1 MNYLLK
7 KLILLLV
14 LTSMALNVF
23 AEVIDTG
30 NGSINVGNPGVR
42 YGPSATYNPN
52 ASTKENLDN
61 LKQRAKDL
69 KKAKDD
75 LKKKL
80 RKAKG
85 KEAKEKVK
93 EDIEKVSKELKKVF
107 DDYDFEDGLS
117 TDPKKPRR
125 REEVEK
131 WKIKMRKERLQKL
144 KEKQVKWEKE
154 EAEKRE
160 RARRVTDLRDLGDV
174 TIGDVASAN
183 TDVINAQRDL
193 GDILDEE
200 EEAQCDVINDENIEI
215 CTILNSSRAQATATL
230 EEAQRDFGSLANA
243 LPPLL
248 IGRGLYVLFDR
259 MNDLQESYK
268 RMRSVQ
274 RDLIHCEENCELISR
289 QIENIKNSIQ
299 EQESLDKSALDE
311 AQDEL
316 KMEEIGGPIEA
327 QIIVPTY
334 LSENNE
340 IPFANK
346 EELPLIF
353 AIEAD
358 LSVDVVKSAH
368 TVVNGQLVEL
378 SYYPERGIFTGNYSG
393 YDSKED
399 FVGETQIELIDG
411 KILSGS
417 FKGKINTNKPEVNI
431 SSIPGSLFKKGSFKI
446 HVTGEFDK
454 IEISGENVK
463 SETIKFESMMTSH
476 KMTVKAQSNGA
487 ASINVVA
494 TRTSKN
500 VKMPE
505 FDGEVLVTDDFGRI
519 LHDNDLFQ
527 SIGLDN
533 GKKKELGYCCE
544 EVGALTCE
552 GCYPVRRTR
561 KSCKALN
568 KLPGFSIKAFLKESD
583 LTCSKL

>member
-1 MNYLLK
+1 MNYLFK
-7 KLILLLV
+7 KMILV
-14 LTSMALNVF
+14 LVLASMALNVF
-23 AEVIDTG
+23 ADVVDTG
-30 NGSINVGNPGVR
+30 NGSINVGSPGVK

-52 ASTKENLDN
+52 GSTKENLEN
-61 LKQRAKDL
+61 LKKRAKDL

-85 KEAKEKVK
+85 KEAKAKVK
-93 EDIEKVSKELKKVF
+93 EEIEKVSKELKKVF
-107 DDYDFEDGLS
+107 DDYDFEDDLT
-117 TDPKKPRR
+117 TDPRKPKKKA
-125 REEVEK
+125 EADK
-131 WKIKMRKERLQKL
+131 WKRKMRFERLQKL
-144 KEKQVKWEKE
+144 KEKQEKWEKE
-154 EAEKRE
+154 EEKKRQ

-183 TDVINAQRDL
+183 TDVISAQREL

-200 EEAQCDVINDENIEI
+200 EEAQCEEINDQNIEI
-215 CTILNSSRAQATATL
+215 CTVLNSNRVQATATL
-230 EEAQRDFGSLANA
+230 EETRRNFGSLANA

-259 MNDLQESYK
+259 MTDLQESYE

-274 RDLIHCEENCELISR
+274 RELVNCDENCDVIAR
-289 QIENIKNSIQ
+289 QVENIKYSIDQQ
-299 EQESLDKSALDE
+299 EFLDKSALDE

-316 KMEEIGGPIEA
+316 KMEEVGGPFAA
-327 QIIVPTY
+327 QIIIPTY

-340 IPFANK
+340 VPFANTD
-346 EELPLIF
+346 ELPMIF
-353 AIEAD
+353 ALETDISE
-358 LSVDVVKSAH
+358 DVVKSAH
-368 TVVNGQLVEL
+368 TMVNGQLVEL
-378 SYYPERGIFTGNYSG
+378 VYYPERGIFAGNYSG
-393 YDSKED
+393 YEAKED

-411 KILSGS
+411 QVLSGN
-417 FKGKINTNKPEVNI
+417 FQGRINTNKPEVKI
-431 SSIPGSLFKKGSFKI
+431 SSVPGTLLKKGSFKI

-463 SETIKFESMMTSH
+463 SQTVKFESMKTSH
-476 KMTVKAQSNGA
+476 KMTVKAQSKGS

-505 FDGEVLVTDDFGRI
+505 FDGEVLSTDELGRV
-519 LHDNDLFQ
+519 LRENDLFR
-527 SIGLDN
+527 SISVDN
-533 GKKKELGYCCE
+533 TKDKELGFCCE
-544 EVGALTCE
+544 EVGDLTCE
-552 GCYPVRRTR
+552 GCIDGRRTR

-568 KLPGFSIKAFLKESD
+568 KLPGYNIKAFLKSSD